1 MTETGTGVAA
11 SVVAVDMKLEVV
23 VIPISDTKRAK
34 GFLRQAWLA
43 AGRDTGRIRGRAAYT
58 TRLRLLGAVRRKSH
72 HRGTRIRART
82 LVDRVRPPGRVG

>member
-43 AGRDTGRIRGRAAYT
+43 AGRDTGRIRGRAAYHHAAPVA
-58 TRLRLLGAVRRKSH
+58 RCSSAEIAPPRHQDPRKDF
-72 HRGTRIRART
+72 G
-82 LVDRVRPPGRVG
+82 